1 MARAHSLETGVNE
14 GDVRGAATAA
24 PRFTTPLKLVEAA
37 VAGDDLQSVAR
48 AAATALSCTVAI
60 ALPALG
66 LSAQWPGKGVSTGP
80 AESLVAVHEYA
91 AALVSNNDQAAP
103 PELRV
108 VAPVRLGRQVVGVVA
123 ALAPEPATDEARTWL
138 DAAAAAAAV
147 AALMRESSGSDLEQA
162 RRAFLQM
169 VELQSGTDPDALLA
183 QARRLGYDFS
193 GGLLAIGA
201 ALDERHHVDVD
212 AAAALGLV
220 AEVGERRL
228 LGLVPLGE
236 EAGESGASALLSQ
249 LQAAGLPAIASAPRR
264 GPDGIKD
271 ALQEAAVLLELLIDD
286 SNLKAHEDTY
296 RLLVGVL
303 ARSPDELAQ
312 LRDRTIAPIE
322 SYDVAHDTDL
332 LATLETFLNLH
343 GSTTDTAEAMKLHR
357 HTVGYRLARVQEVS
371 GLSPYESEGRERLS
385 LGLKA
390 HRIMVADTRR
400 AQRSRQA

>member
-14 GDVRGAATAA
+14 GDVRGAAKAA
-24 PRFTTPLKLVEAA
+24 PRSTTPLKLVEAA

-66 LSAQWPGKGVSTGP
+66 LSAQWPGKGSAGP
-80 AESLVAVHEYA
+80 PEALVAVHEYA

-162 RRAFLQM
+162 RRAFLHM
-169 VELQSGTDPDALLA
+169 VELQSRIDPDALLA

-201 ALDERHHVDVD
+201 ALDDRHHVDVD

-236 EAGESGASALLSQ
+236 EAGESGASALLSH
-249 LQAAGLPAIASAPRR
+249 LQAAGLPAIASAARR
-264 GPDGIKD
+264 GPEGIKD
-271 ALQEAAVLLELLIDD
+271 ALHEAAVLLELLIDD
-286 SNLKAHEDTY
+286 SNLQLHEDTY

-303 ARSPDELAQ
+303 ARSPEELAQ
-312 LRDRTIAPIE
+312 LRDRTIAPIA

>member
-1 MARAHSLETGVNE
+1 MTARAHSLEAGVNE

-24 PRFTTPLKLVEAA
+24 PRSTTPLKLIEAA

-66 LSAQWPGKGVSTGP
+66 LSAQWPGRAANTP
-80 AESLVAVHEYA
+80 DALVAVHEYA
-91 AALVSNNDQAAP
+91 AALVSNHSQTAP

-108 VAPVRLGRQVVGVVA
+108 VAPVRLGRDVVGVVA
-123 ALAPEPATDEARTWL
+123 ALATEPASDEARNWV

-147 AALMRESSGSDLEQA
+147 TALMRESSGSDLEQA

-169 VELQSGTDPDALLA
+169 VELQSGADPDALLT

-201 ALDERHHVDVD
+201 ALDDRHHVDVE

-228 LGLVPLGE
+228 LGLVPVGE

-249 LQAAGLPAIASAPRR
+249 LHAAGLPAIASAPRR
-264 GPDGIKD
+264 GPGGIKD
-271 ALQEAAVLLELLIDD
+271 ALQEAAVLLELLIGD
-286 SNLKAHEDTY
+286 SNLKVHEDTY

-303 ARSPDELAQ
+303 ARSPEELAQ

-322 SYDVAHDTDL
+322 SYDAAHDTDL

-385 LGLKA
+385 LGIKA
-390 HRIMVADTRR
+390 HRIMVADARR
-400 AQRSRQA
+400 TQRSRQA